1 MSEIPEDIMSAARG
15 VMDGLPV
22 DWSPANDDESAELV
36 ARAILAE
43 RERCLAFCEEYL
55 ANVEL
60 TGGTIKRF
68 KLDDVNRI
76 AKRAVRY
83 VRDHINGTF
92 DENWRPAPEGAA

>member
-1 MSEIPEDIMSAARG
+1 MSEIPEDVMKEARYHCLMAGVTEHSDMRVHCEHIAA
-15 VMDGLPV
+15 
-22 DWSPANDDESAELV
+22 A
-36 ARAILAE
+36 AILAE
-43 RERCLAFCEEYL
+43 RKRCLALCEEYL

-83 VRDHINGTF
+83 VRDNINGTF
-92 DENWRPAPEGAA
+92 DQNWKPATEDAA